1 MQPDLNGVTVAVL
14 GGDAREAILAE
25 RLAALGATVKVVALP
40 VNERGKIIL
49 CQNPADGLEGVDAV
63 ILPVPGINDKGQLY
77 TAYLDRPLM
86 LSEEMLASL
95 SPGTPVFVGVAK
107 PLLKQM
113 AAGSGVTLIEVMEID
128 EVAILNSIPSAEG
141 AVQIA
146 MEKTPITIH
155 GSKSVVLGFGRTAV
169 TLARTLKAL
178 GARTTVVARDTAARA
193 RAVEMGLETV
203 DFVALPEVLSTA
215 EIIFNTVPFMV
226 LDEKVL
232 NRIPLEALI
241 IDIASAPGGT
251 DFSAAK
257 KLGITAIHALGLPG
271 KVAPKTAGNIL
282 AGVVPRLLAER
293 LARKLN

>member
-14 GGDAREAILAE
+14 GGDARETILAE
-25 RLAALGATVKVVALP
+25 RLAALGATVRVVGLP
-40 VNERGKIIL
+40 VNKKENIIL
-49 CQNPADGLEGVDAV
+49 CRNPAEGLEGVDAV
-63 ILPVPGINDKGQLY
+63 ILPVPGINDQGRLY
-77 TAYLDRPLM
+77 TAYPDRPLI

-107 PLLKQM
+107 PLLKKM
-113 AAGSGVTLIEVMEID
+113 AAGAGVTLIEIMEID

-169 TLARTLKAL
+169 TLARMLKAL
-178 GARTTVVARDTAARA
+178 GAKTTVVARNTAARA
-193 RAVEMGLETV
+193 RAAEMGLEAV
-203 DFVALPEVLSTA
+203 DFAALPGVLGSA

-226 LDEKVL
+226 LDEEVL
-232 NRIPLEALI
+232 NLIPREALI
-241 IDIASAPGGT
+241 IDIASVPGGT

-257 KLGITAIHALGLPG
+257 KLGLTAIHALGLPG